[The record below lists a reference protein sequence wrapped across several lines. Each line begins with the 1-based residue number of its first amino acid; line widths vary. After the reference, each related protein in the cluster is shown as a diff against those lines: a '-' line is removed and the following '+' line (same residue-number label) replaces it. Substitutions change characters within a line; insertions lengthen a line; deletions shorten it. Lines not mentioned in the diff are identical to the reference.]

1 MAHPT
6 FDFVNS
12 PDRFPNLNFSRDDSI
27 LLVFGILGFLFLDV
41 SLTVSLPSIKCLRAH
56 VSLTMNWNGGRPPL
70 ELSGTSR
77 KRVSPDATDDVFAFA
92 GYLGK

>member
-6 FDFVNS
+6 FDIVNS
-12 PDRFPNLNFSRDDSI
+12 PDRFPNLNFSGDDSI
-27 LLVFGILGFLFLDV
+27 WDLGFSV
-41 SLTVSLPSIKCLRAH
+41 PGCLTVSLPSIKCLRAH